1 MDMMLQSFVS
11 ENAVLDAS
19 HGIIRIGERTYI
31 GPHVH
36 IKVSSEQHNDN
47 DNEKKK
53 KEKKPVCVIGSGVW
67 VGDRTQ
73 LHNCWIGPGARIG
86 MDTRI
91 DTDVV
96 VQEKAHVEHG
106 SWITEGTT
114 VPNNAYYC
122 DR

>member
-1 MDMMLQSFVS
+1 MMQSFVS
-11 ENAVLDAS
+11 DNAVLDAS
-19 HGIIRIGERTYI
+19 QGIIRIGERTYI

-36 IKVSSEQHNDN
+36 IKVSSEQPQHNNNDDTDN
-47 DNEKKK
+47 K
-53 KEKKPVCVIGSGVW
+53 KKPVCVVIGSGVW

-106 SWITEGTT
+106 SWITEGPT
-114 VPNNAYYC
+114 VPNNAYYS